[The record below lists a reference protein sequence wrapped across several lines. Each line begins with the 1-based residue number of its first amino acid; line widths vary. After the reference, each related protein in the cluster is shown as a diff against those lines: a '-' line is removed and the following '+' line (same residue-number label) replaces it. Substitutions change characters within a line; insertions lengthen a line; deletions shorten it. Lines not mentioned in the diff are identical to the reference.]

1 MKLGLVS
8 LGNQTNLEF
17 ERLSTTEF
25 GVVAG
30 EASTT
35 LPGLWCECAKSRAAR
50 QNRRGWRRR
59 RGRLS
64 TVPSGPDPVRSL
76 TIKFERN
83 RWRWSQMASA
93 FGRSISHAVP
103 GRRISTPFTE
113 IGRDEGVNRGMSFG
127 KPPPFDS
134 TRSGCPLGRVNP
146 NSHRNR
152 PVQSKSRDYNLKGEV
167 SSGVTG

>member
-1 MKLGLVS
+1 MARTPRKRRPRAEDSLVGIKVVEHTKQWVHCNKKPSYLWISSRLKLGLVS
-8 LGNQTNLEF
+8 SGNQTNLEF

-50 QNRRGWRRR
+50 QNRRGSRRR

-64 TVPSGPDPVRSL
+64 TVPSGPDPERSL

-113 IGRDEGVNRGMSFG
+113 IGRDEGVNRGMSF
-127 KPPPFDS
+127 
-134 TRSGCPLGRVNP
+134 
-146 NSHRNR
+146 
-152 PVQSKSRDYNLKGEV
+152 
-167 SSGVTG
+167 

>member
-1 MKLGLVS
+1 MAVFASSQRTSFLKVVEHTKKWVKCSKTPSYCWISSRLELGLVS
-8 LGNQTNLEF
+8 WGNQTNLEF

-50 QNRRGWRRR
+50 QNRRGQRRR

-64 TVPSGPDPVRSL
+64 TAPSVQDPVRSF

-113 IGRDEGVNRGMSFG
+113 IGRDEGVNRGMSF
-127 KPPPFDS
+127 
-134 TRSGCPLGRVNP
+134 
-146 NSHRNR
+146 
-152 PVQSKSRDYNLKGEV
+152 
-167 SSGVTG
+167 